1 MPTLQFKGKN
11 VIWNHHLAVPYHVL
25 EEVPKLHF
33 QADKGPEN
41 LIIEGDNLLALKALL
56 PRYQGKVKCVYID
69 PPYNTGNEGWVYND
83 SVNSPLIREWLGKEV
98 GKDDLTRHDK
108 WLCMMVPRL
117 KLLRELLA
125 DDGAIFISLDDNELH
140 NLREA
145 MDEVFGQENFR
156 NVVVIRRGIKS
167 VQAQFKTVD
176 RLNFGFEYVIVYTKK
191 DSHRF
196 KKFEIELENAR
207 DGGWNNHWRGSD
219 RKTMRYELL
228 GITPKTGQWRWSRS
242 RSLTAIANYKELVKE
257 IGKPESKI
265 TQEEI
270 DAWYKRKLDE
280 TGEEL
285 DLLRLS
291 ESGKPEHYIPPSET
305 RLASNLWTD
314 LKPNGSS
321 QVKALFGRKVFENPK
336 SIDLVKRIIQFVE
349 GDSKDSIVLDSF
361 AGSGT
366 TMHAVMDLNELDGG
380 TRKCILVQMPEA
392 TEKEPKKNVCKDV
405 TRERAKLAIEKNGYN
420 SGFKYLRVGEAI
432 DADTLLSGKLP
443 SWKTFSEY
451 AYYLATGTHLA
462 EPSKTNEKT
471 GFIGTYG
478 RDAIYLL
485 YKRDYDALSHMALNL
500 EIAERILSE
509 QKGKKC
515 VVYAPACFLDEDYL
529 REKNIEFV
537 GIPYNLFR
545 RNG

>member
-69 PPYNTGNEGWVYND
+69 PPYNTGNDGWVYND

-125 DDGAIFISLDDNELH
+125 DDGAIFISIDDTELPALRQILDEI
-140 NLREA
+140 
-145 MDEVFGQENFR
+145 FGEESFR
-156 NVVVIRRGIKS
+156 NTILTRRRVKS
-167 VQAQFKTVD
+167 LNAQFADEGLFSMNV
-176 RLNFGFEYVIVYTKK
+176 GFEYVLIYSKSEKFLMRALRATKEEVPEK
-191 DSHRF
+191 GRWDVFWSG
-196 KKFEIELENAR
+196 A
-207 DGGWNNHWRGSD
+207 D
-219 RKTMRYELL
+219 RPTMRYELL
-228 GITPKTGQWRWSRS
+228 GFTPKDGQWRYSKEKALEAVKNYETYLKHHS
-242 RSLTAIANYKELVKE
+242 SKVSL
-257 IGKPESKI
+257 
-265 TQEEI
+265 EEY
-270 DAWYKRKLDE
+270 WNQTGRKLRFIRRNKDG
-280 TGEEL
+280 TGKNGGVQHWVPPHDTTLRTSNWMDIEVSQIRKEF
-285 DLLRLS
+285 DL
-291 ESGKPEHYIPPSET
+291 P
-305 RLASNLWTD
+305 
-314 LKPNGSS
+314 
-321 QVKALFGRKVFENPK
+321 FENPK
-336 SIDLVKRIIQFVE
+336 SVKLIRTLIELIDDKDFVA
-349 GDSKDSIVLDSF
+349 LDSF

-392 TEKEPKKNVCKDV
+392 TEKEPKKNICKNV
-405 TRERAKLAIEKNGYN
+405 TRERIKQAIEKNGYK
-420 SGFKYLRVGEAI
+420 SGFKYLRVGESI
-432 DADTLLSGKLP
+432 DAESLLSGKLP
-443 SWKTFSEY
+443 NWNSFAEY
-451 AYYLATGTHLA
+451 IYYLATGTHLA
-462 EPSKTNEKT
+462 DKSKTSEKT
-471 GFIGTYG
+471 GYIGTNG

-485 YKRDYDALSHMALNL
+485 YKNDYDALSRMALNL
-500 EIAERILSE
+500 EIAERILGE
-509 QKGKKC
+509 QKSKKC